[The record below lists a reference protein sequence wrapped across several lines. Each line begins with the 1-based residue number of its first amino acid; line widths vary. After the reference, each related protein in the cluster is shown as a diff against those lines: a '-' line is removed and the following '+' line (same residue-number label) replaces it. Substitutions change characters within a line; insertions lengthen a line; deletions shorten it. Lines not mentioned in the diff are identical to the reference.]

1 MVEDGFGAARSEEG
15 EEEGEGEEE
24 KEGEE
29 ESRAGWDQEGQVRA
43 LLGETGWIPVEVNW
57 KWGHPDRHPV
67 VAYPSARCFLPLW
80 QSLGKQ

>member
-15 EEEGEGEEE
+15 EEEKEWE
-24 KEGEE
+24 EGEE
-29 ESRAGWDQEGQVRA
+29 ESWAGWDQEGQVRA

-57 KWGHPDRHPV
+57 KWGHPDRHPP

-80 QSLGKQ
+80 QGLGKQ